1 MSEFR
6 DHARAVTTEDL
17 SDPDLYRSGAP
28 EDLWAKLRATSPVHR
43 NRRAGG
49 DFWAVLSHELIT
61 AVLKDPTTFVS
72 ERGMRLDHNPAATA
86 AAAGK
91 MLIITDPPRHGK
103 IRRII
108 NSVFTP
114 RMVARLE
121 QNMRVTVGCA
131 LDEALE
137 RGTCDFTEVAARLP
151 VSVICD
157 MLGVPRADWDFM
169 LDRTMVAF
177 GVNAEGVSEFAVA
190 EAHVDILSY
199 YEDLVARRRKDP
211 QDDIV
216 TALVNGTVDGVPLTD
231 EEIFLNCDGLISGGN
246 ETTRHATVGGLLA
259 LIENPDQWA
268 RLRAD
273 PSLLPTAVQEI
284 LRYTSPAMHVL
295 RTAAR
300 DTELAGHEVRS
311 GDPVALWLPAG
322 NRDEA
327 VFTDPERF
335 DVTRDPNPHLAFATG
350 THFCLGAALATTEL
364 TVMFDEIVRRVA
376 TAEPAGPVRRMR
388 SSLIRGFESAP
399 VALTPAQS
407 AGRVA
412 STS

>member
-1 MSEFR
+1 MVQP
-6 DHARAVTTEDL
+6 DHRAEAVTTADL
-17 SDPDLYRSGAP
+17 SDPDLYADGEP
-28 EDLWAKLRATSPVHR
+28 ERLWAELRSSSAIHR
-43 NRRAGG
+43 NECESGF
-49 DFWAVLSHELIT
+49 FWAVLAHDPIS
-61 AVLKDPTTFVS
+61 AVLKDSATFVS

-91 MLIITDPPRHGK
+91 MLIVTDPPRHGK

-121 QNMRVTVGCA
+121 QNMRATAAAA
-131 LDEALE
+131 LGTALE
-137 RGTCDFTEVAARLP
+137 KGECDFPEVAARLP

-177 GVNAEGVSEFAVA
+177 GATSAGQDEFAAA

-199 YEDLVARRRKDP
+199 YEELVARRRREP
-211 QDDIV
+211 QEDIV

-246 ETTRHATVGGLLA
+246 ETTRHATVGGMLA
-259 LIENPDQWA
+259 LLGNQDQWR
-268 RLRAD
+268 RLRED
-273 PSLLPTAVQEI
+273 PGLLPAAVQEI

-295 RTAAR
+295 RTAAK
-300 DTELAGHEVRS
+300 DAELAGRKIGA
-311 GDPVALWLPAG
+311 GDRVAVWLPSG

-327 VFTDPERF
+327 VFAEPARF
-335 DVTRDPNPHLAFATG
+335 DVARAPNRHLTFAAG

-376 TAEPAGPVRRMR
+376 VAEPAGPVRRMR
-388 SSLIRGFESAP
+388 SNLIWGFESAP
-399 VALTPAQS
+399 LALTA
-407 AGRVA
+407 R
-412 STS
+412 